1 MASVGSPHGGSQAFH
16 PPRMVGGTQGVQGGP
31 GHGQEGRGAGQALRG
46 RDSAPG
52 AVATRAAA
60 LRKEPVGAKYM
71 LTAPAPLMAP
81 PGSRNAAR
89 CPPPSHQPLLQGA
102 TLLPAWPQSPPQDA
116 PPAPQGLPHGRSPRT
131 RRWGPQRHSSQDPS
145 PQPSSSGRAQLVRL
159 DQHPCSPPKSRLCG
173 CPEARGCRDAPT

>member
-89 CPPPSHQPLLQGA
+89 CPPPEP
-102 TLLPAWPQSPPQDA
+102 PAIAAGCNAAASMAAVPPQDA